1 MALVPG
7 TTLGSYEI
15 VDSIGA
21 GGMGEV
27 YRARDTKLGRDVA
40 VKVLPESFAKD
51 ADRLARFER
60 EARAVA
66 ALSHPNILAIYDF
79 GREDGHVFAVCEL
92 LEGETLRERIAQG
105 ALPTRKAIE
114 YGAQVAR
121 GLAAAHEKGITHRDL
136 KPDNLFVTNDG
147 RIKILDFG
155 LAKTQPEKTAEN
167 GADSSAPTRAAA
179 TDPGV
184 VLGTVG
190 YMSPEQVRGARADH
204 RADIFSFG
212 AVLYEMLAG
221 RKAFQR
227 DTSAE
232 TMTAILKEE
241 PAALSGVD
249 NSPPPALERIVH
261 RCMEKKPGERFQS
274 AYDLAFAIESISRE
288 SGPAPVDPA
297 MRKPQGR
304 SIVAAV
310 LALLLIGA
318 AYWLVRSAVAP
329 GDVALPTYER
339 LTFRRGTVH
348 TAQFDPAGGNV
359 IYAASWDGDDPELF
373 STLPGSR
380 ESRALDLPK
389 DDVLSV
395 SPSGEMA
402 VLRRPR
408 VMAWGFGDN
417 ATGTLALSTS
427 AGGAARE
434 VAEDVV
440 LADWDADGQRLV
452 VVRQIDRRVQ
462 VELPIGTVL
471 YETSNIVDS
480 LRFSREGDVIAFGE
494 KAPGFATNWFIVLLN
509 LDGEAE
515 RFDTGVRGDFLH
527 LAWSPDGTEIWFNS
541 YLGGSPDLH
550 AMSRTGAMRFLA
562 RPPIPLRILD
572 VARDGRVLVARG
584 GAGAGVM
591 GVAPG
596 ESQERDFS
604 WLDSTEIDGI
614 TGDGKTLLLTEFG
627 DGGGESWSVYL
638 RNADGSPAVRL
649 GAGQAFDLS
658 PDGKWV
664 LTMLRGQPG
673 SLVLLPTGP
682 GTPLAIEN
690 QTIVDFATGS
700 FVTDESKIVFVGG
713 EPGAPLRWFRQS
725 VPGGEPKPITGA
737 VQQAEGYDL
746 GSNPVSPD
754 GSMLAA
760 AKDGAIALYP
770 LDGGEP
776 RTLDNVPSTM
786 TVIQFTPDGRAL
798 YVKERVGRSVRI
810 HRVELETG
818 RRELWKTIAP
828 SDPTGLDEIY
838 AIQISDDGE
847 SYYYTFMRKYSDLL
861 IVEGLR

>member
-1 MALVPG
+1 MTLAAG
-7 TTLGSYEI
+7 TRLGPYE
-15 VDSIGA
+15 VTAPIGA

-40 VKVLPESFAKD
+40 VKVLPEFFAQD

-66 ALSHPNILAIYDF
+66 ALSHPNILAIFDF
-79 GREDGHVFAVCEL
+79 GREGGHVFAVTEL
-92 LEGETLRERIAQG
+92 LEGETLRERIGQG

-147 RIKILDFG
+147 RVKILDFG
-155 LAKTQPEKTAEN
+155 LAKTQSETSAAN
-167 GADSSAPTRAAA
+167 DADSSAPTRAAA

-190 YMSPEQVRGARADH
+190 YMSPEQVRGERADH
-204 RADIFSFG
+204 RSDIFSFG
-212 AVLYEMLAG
+212 AVLYEMLAA

-241 PAALSGVD
+241 PPQLSGID
-249 NSPPPALERIVH
+249 GAPSPALERIVH
-261 RCMEKKPGERFQS
+261 RCLEKKPGERFQS

-297 MRKPQGR
+297 MRKPRGR

-310 LALLLIGA
+310 LALLLVGA
-318 AYWLVRSAVAP
+318 AYWLGRSAAAP

-348 TAQFDPAGGNV
+348 TAQFDPAGRNV
-359 IYAASWDGDDPELF
+359 IYAASWDGHDPELF

-389 DDVLSV
+389 ADVLSV

-402 VLRRPR
+402 VLRRAR
-408 VMAWGFGDN
+408 VMPWEAG
-417 ATGTLALSTS
+417 AITTGTLALSTS

-434 VAEDVV
+434 VAEDVL

-471 YETSNIVDS
+471 YETTNHVGS

-494 KAPGFATNWFIVLLN
+494 KAPGFATNWFIVLMN

-515 RFDTGVRGDFLH
+515 RFDTGVRGDILH
-527 LAWSPDGTEIWFNS
+527 LAWSSDGTEIWFNS
-541 YLGGSPDLH
+541 TLGGSPDLH
-550 AMSRTGAMRFLA
+550 AMSTTGAVRFLA

-584 GAGAGVM
+584 GIGVGVM

-614 TGDGKTLLLTEFG
+614 TGDGKTLLLTEWG

-638 RNADGSPAVRL
+638 RHADGSRAVRL
-649 GAGQAFDLS
+649 GDGQAFDLS

-682 GTPLAIEN
+682 GTPLVRECACSR
-690 QTIVDFATGS
+690 VSHRYRSARGS
-700 FVTDESKIVFVGG
+700 
-713 EPGAPLRWFRQS
+713 RQKR
-725 VPGGEPKPITGA
+725 PA
-737 VQQAEGYDL
+737 N
-746 GSNPVSPD
+746 GS
-754 GSMLAA
+754 GS
-760 AKDGAIALYP
+760 
-770 LDGGEP
+770 
-776 RTLDNVPSTM
+776 
-786 TVIQFTPDGRAL
+786 
-798 YVKERVGRSVRI
+798 
-810 HRVELETG
+810 
-818 RRELWKTIAP
+818 
-828 SDPTGLDEIY
+828 
-838 AIQISDDGE
+838 
-847 SYYYTFMRKYSDLL
+847 
-861 IVEGLR
+861 